1 MKILI
6 NKRINLSKN
15 KGGIMR
21 NIFKISREF
30 SENLS
35 KIFVTSTESNA
46 TSTESVAT
54 STGSARSQGY
64 GCSEVRS
71 VNDHTST
78 EPDNTLIY
86 LKTKEEL

>member
-1 MKILI
+1 MK
-6 NKRINLSKN
+6 
-15 KGGIMR
+15 

-35 KIFVTSTESNA
+35 KIFA
-46 TSTESVAT
+46 TSTESAPT

-71 VNDHTST
+71 VLDVHS
-78 EPDNTLIY
+78 IY
-86 LKTKEEL
+86 LKII

>member
-35 KIFVTSTESNA
+35 KIFA
-46 TSTESVAT
+46 TSIDPVAT
-54 STGSARSQGY
+54 SSSVARSQGY
-64 GCSEVRS
+64 GYSDVMS
-71 VNDHTST
+71 VIDVHS
-78 EPDNTLIY
+78 IY
-86 LKTKEEL
+86 IKII